1 MGRTSLFLKLYR
13 RKLPENFTLFLLF
26 SIMAAAISMVLLVQ
40 KNNADF
46 IQNQLAGTEFAGD
59 AEGILFAYQSMENIL
74 GFIGIAAICVGAA
87 GGACLIGFRN
97 QSYEKSVVMMHIF
110 GMRKKDLTV
119 KALLDAALFSFLPS
133 CVGFGC
139 GYPLFLHFSGKILWP
154 EALLPGAPLQSVAL
168 LSAQSMV
175 VFCETFGLVA
185 FLIFFGNL
193 YIDFRMAEKP
203 MAQAL
208 YRRKGKGGR
217 HDSLYILA
225 AEVVGILSYAV
236 LAFHVKRN
244 SLWAVGIVAVFL
256 STVLFSIFHL
266 FFGIFAKKSR
276 KARKVNRAKDLSF
289 CFLCS
294 RNKRD
299 ALLCVLISI
308 GTIFCCLAANIGFN
322 ISGMLRSAYQDNMGF
337 TVLVRVDDDGQ
348 EEQIKDCLDGNGFT
362 YTFGYSK
369 LMDYSQLKG
378 MDGEEGK
385 FWALVIDSQT
395 DGNPHFSVPEGNFRT
410 EEYFAARCGVANGE
424 ASELFGSRV
433 RSLGMLE
440 DSQYLSL
447 VNYSF
452 LVNKSDW
459 KLGIDNSWSPIFLLD
474 VSLEEERAAGRI
486 LTGMSC
492 HMESASGL
500 IDEIKRMMSDYLE
513 ILLLVTGMVAL
524 VTAAVFYTVIRSD
537 LSDRRTEVYL
547 YRIFGASFARAQRV
561 IFYEYILI
569 ALISSLAVSFTI
581 MVCGEFYFYFG
592 LKKHFPLSLPIT
604 AGATA
609 LAAAFIFLCC
619 QAAGYA
625 NARNVG
631 TGTIRDE

>member
-1 MGRTSLFLKLYR
+1 M
-13 RKLPENFTLFLLF
+13 
-26 SIMAAAISMVLLVQ
+26 
-40 KNNADF
+40 
-46 IQNQLAGTEFAGD
+46 
-59 AEGILFAYQSMENIL
+59 
-74 GFIGIAAICVGAA
+74 
-87 GGACLIGFRN
+87 
-97 QSYEKSVVMMHIF
+97 
-110 GMRKKDLTV
+110 
-119 KALLDAALFSFLPS
+119 
-133 CVGFGC
+133 
-139 GYPLFLHFSGKILWP
+139 
-154 EALLPGAPLQSVAL
+154 
-168 LSAQSMV
+168 
-175 VFCETFGLVA
+175 
-185 FLIFFGNL
+185 
-193 YIDFRMAEKP
+193 
-203 MAQAL
+203 
-208 YRRKGKGGR
+208 
-217 HDSLYILA
+217 
-225 AEVVGILSYAV
+225 
-236 LAFHVKRN
+236 
-244 SLWAVGIVAVFL
+244 
-256 STVLFSIFHL
+256 
-266 FFGIFAKKSR
+266 
-276 KARKVNRAKDLSF
+276 
-289 CFLCS
+289 
-294 RNKRD
+294 
-299 ALLCVLISI
+299 
-308 GTIFCCLAANIGFN
+308 
-322 ISGMLRSAYQDNMGF
+322 
-337 TVLVRVDDDGQ
+337 
-348 EEQIKDCLDGNGFT
+348 
-362 YTFGYSK
+362 
-369 LMDYSQLKG
+369 
-378 MDGEEGK
+378 
-385 FWALVIDSQT
+385 
-395 DGNPHFSVPEGNFRT
+395 PEGNFRT

-474 VSLEEERAAGRI
+474 
-486 LTGMSC
+486 
-492 HMESASGL
+492 
-500 IDEIKRMMSDYLE
+500 
-513 ILLLVTGMVAL
+513 VTGMVAL